1 MKMPKVRNNKRYL
14 SPNQGKI
21 MVQKKITR
29 RKGNYILEE
38 TIGEGAF
45 AKVKLGTHIHT
56 GEKVA
61 IKILNKEKLFEE
73 ALEDNLANG
82 IEGCDIQKIRKEIN
96 ILKRLRHKNVIQLYE
111 IMESKTNLYIVM
123 EYCEG
128 KELFDYIVRHKYLS
142 EKEACRFFQQIID
155 GVEYLHLSNI
165 THRDLKPEN
174 LLLDHKKRIRISD
187 FGLSNMGEK
196 IDSLLETPCG
206 TPSYAPPEMLRGEK
220 YNGVFSDIWSC
231 GIILYTMLVG
241 NLPCAE
247 SKEDLIYENI
257 MAHNYY
263 FPDNISDEAVD
274 LIENMLKIDPSER
287 YDFEQIKSHPW
298 FNLVEP
304 KLKPGIVYG
313 VHKIPIDENILKKV
327 ENYGYDKN
335 KCKKSIENNNYDSYS
350 SIYYLTLKQ
359 FTRENKSSIS
369 DLFSDEYLN
378 YLKDYKN
385 WLKPEEINNP
395 LFMNYEVE
403 MPFEIEQEKAKNYI
417 SNALLAYNDKNKK
430 KNKNIEAIPEEES
443 KNCNDLD
450 VNLNYPLSTKNNNN
464 SVNKR
469 VFNNEIEKYKKEE
482 EEKLNMTME
491 ERSKEQK
498 NKSTKNKNN
507 NYKTEKKLN
516 LNSPN
521 LSNINSSIVSNMN
534 KNKGFNKKQ
543 GGGGGGEVNS
553 SAKKIQNT
561 SLYSNIYST
570 IKTPLK
576 KPKIRKNASYGEMP
590 FNDLNNINIK
600 DIIKKRVK
608 NKKRSVDDCKQGIY
622 SMKTKDKNKLV
633 DLSNSKDKNNK
644 KNNKVN
650 EEDIKSAQNNNKDNF
665 NTEIYINNNNND
677 INKNKKKQNN
687 KSTTNKSKNKTNKP
701 INKKSNNN
709 INSKETNKNKDSK
722 NLITNDKDINLEI
735 KNDINLL
742 DINIKFDN
750 NDNLIINK
758 DNDNNKE
765 NKENK
770 MLKESL
776 SKFSMSKIEIETDEP
791 KINLHKVENVEN
803 NKVNQEKDNMS
814 NLDKTVISESLSS
827 LSKTLLS
834 PKAFSFLSNG
844 NNINFNTNSS
854 YAKRVE
860 YSNNKAKKKYIRPK
874 FKKKIEEEKSN
885 VELYTEP
892 INPAEKIKLIQKLEN
907 DEEKL
912 NNEINFLNNITTD
925 TTVESI
931 NSNNVSS
938 HHKGGNDTCANG
950 NLNMIHLMAKKML
963 KNSVF
968 GKYLINNK
976 KHKKSFKEEDLES
989 NFYTLQKYKNI
1000 IGMIEHLKHKIFK
1013 KKYTDFN
1020 YETFDE
1026 YLNDEDDKLFN
1037 QSLLKTMGINRF
1049 IKNAK
1054 ACLYRN
1060 KKINKRSHSRAY
1072 GLNSFKFN
1080 NVFQTHQKPKRFAT
1094 TKKINYYDDNNNIF
1108 NKRNFGYYRPRNLNL
1123 SYISTNNS
1131 QDNIKNRRQK
1141 INNYTT
1147 YNTKNNES
1155 MGSISENNNLVP
1167 INNKNRKYFASEQN
1181 TVYNPEKYSS
1191 IPKKI
1196 KININKYK
1204 KNNNKN
1210 HGLNANLL
1218 SKIRERINNDGRVNK
1233 YKDKNSSNDR
1243 QNYHSVNKNKSL
1255 DYDYDYS
1262 KNKNRVNSSVSMNN
1276 IYESEESFSSGFNSS
1291 VEKDKINLKYNNK
1304 NNSLNYDSS
1313 CIIDEAKEEENNS
1326 IYKKNK
1332 NITTP
1337 ELGAKYNNIF
1347 TKNDT
1352 SKYDNDNDH
1361 DVDHL
1366 INDVG
1371 PIMVNL
1377 NNSANEESY
1386 SKKTKKDSLT
1396 NRDKIRITFN
1406 DVNTKKKLLKN
1417 SNEKMLYNSIFSP
1430 KSAISKKNNN
1440 NNNIAYMPKNVLFSH
1455 GGGKKKDSIAIKDNE
1470 KLNKEIWKKQK
1481 NNKSVLDINKMDI
1494 GSDKNK
1500 NTKISNLSN
1509 SELEFSGDETVGP
1522 KELLGSS
1529 KLNKTTVNFYK
1540 KSMSKDG
1547 FVKDNIPID
1556 LSCLLN
1562 LNCNEIKSRAKIYF
1576 KKIGYFYSEKEN
1588 VIKATLGGT
1597 IIEMTLL
1604 KIDNISNGIYFN
1616 TRVKTNDFR
1625 KEREIMRK
1633 LIIYLNKKE

>member
-257 MAHNYY
+257 MTHNYY

-443 KNCNDLD
+443 KNCNDID

-482 EEKLNMTME
+482 EEKLNKSME

-622 SMKTKDKNKLV
+622 SMKVKDKNKLV

-709 INSKETNKNKDSK
+709 INSKESNKNKDNK

-860 YSNNKAKKKYIRPK
+860 YSNNKAKKKYIRPR

-892 INPAEKIKLIQKLEN
+892 INPAEKMKLIQKLEN

-1037 QSLLKTMGINRF
+1037 QSLLKTMGINR
-1049 IKNAK
+1049 
-1054 ACLYRN
+1054 L
-1060 KKINKRSHSRAY
+1060 SSS
-1072 GLNSFKFN
+1072 SF
-1080 NVFQTHQKPKRFAT
+1080 
-1094 TKKINYYDDNNNIF
+1094 
-1108 NKRNFGYYRPRNLNL
+1108 
-1123 SYISTNNS
+1123 
-1131 QDNIKNRRQK
+1131 
-1141 INNYTT
+1141 
-1147 YNTKNNES
+1147 
-1155 MGSISENNNLVP
+1155 
-1167 INNKNRKYFASEQN
+1167 
-1181 TVYNPEKYSS
+1181 KYSS
-1191 IPKKI
+1191 K
-1196 KININKYK
+1196 
-1204 KNNNKN
+1204 
-1210 HGLNANLL
+1210 
-1218 SKIRERINNDGRVNK
+1218 
-1233 YKDKNSSNDR
+1233 
-1243 QNYHSVNKNKSL
+1243 
-1255 DYDYDYS
+1255 
-1262 KNKNRVNSSVSMNN
+1262 VS
-1276 IYESEESFSSGFNSS
+1276 
-1291 VEKDKINLKYNNK
+1291 
-1304 NNSLNYDSS
+1304 
-1313 CIIDEAKEEENNS
+1313 
-1326 IYKKNK
+1326 
-1332 NITTP
+1332 
-1337 ELGAKYNNIF
+1337 
-1347 TKNDT
+1347 
-1352 SKYDNDNDH
+1352 
-1361 DVDHL
+1361 
-1366 INDVG
+1366 
-1371 PIMVNL
+1371 
-1377 NNSANEESY
+1377 
-1386 SKKTKKDSLT
+1386 
-1396 NRDKIRITFN
+1396 
-1406 DVNTKKKLLKN
+1406 
-1417 SNEKMLYNSIFSP
+1417 
-1430 KSAISKKNNN
+1430 
-1440 NNNIAYMPKNVLFSH
+1440 
-1455 GGGKKKDSIAIKDNE
+1455 
-1470 KLNKEIWKKQK
+1470 
-1481 NNKSVLDINKMDI
+1481 
-1494 GSDKNK
+1494 
-1500 NTKISNLSN
+1500 
-1509 SELEFSGDETVGP
+1509 
-1522 KELLGSS
+1522 
-1529 KLNKTTVNFYK
+1529 
-1540 KSMSKDG
+1540 
-1547 FVKDNIPID
+1547 
-1556 LSCLLN
+1556 
-1562 LNCNEIKSRAKIYF
+1562 
-1576 KKIGYFYSEKEN
+1576 
-1588 VIKATLGGT
+1588 
-1597 IIEMTLL
+1597 
-1604 KIDNISNGIYFN
+1604 
-1616 TRVKTNDFR
+1616 
-1625 KEREIMRK
+1625 
-1633 LIIYLNKKE
+1633 